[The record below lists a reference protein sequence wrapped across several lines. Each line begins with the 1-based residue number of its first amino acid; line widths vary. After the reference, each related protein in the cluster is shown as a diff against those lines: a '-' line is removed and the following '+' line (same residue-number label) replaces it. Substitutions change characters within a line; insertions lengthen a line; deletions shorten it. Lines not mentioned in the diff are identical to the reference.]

1 MSERWLV
8 FDTETTG
15 FTVPSSAPLEK
26 QPKIVDLALVE
37 LIPVSKPYPK
47 ELESELASRGAERL
61 WMVGREHSWLIN
73 PGELL
78 YDEIKKITGLT
89 DDDVRGKPS
98 FPEVL
103 PELVKLFHGAHG
115 LVAHNLPFDMSML
128 VNELRR
134 CGKEFAFPYPPQQ
147 LCTVANYHPVFGRR
161 AKLTEVYERVMG
173 KPLAQKH
180 RALDDARALA
190 EIVIK
195 ENLLS

>member
-1 MSERWLV
+1 MQRWLV

-15 FTVPSSAPLEK
+15 LPVPSSAPLEK
-26 QPKIVDLALVE
+26 QPKIVDIALVE
-37 LIPVSKPYPK
+37 IIVDRNEINDPRFSGGIHVT
-47 ELESELASRGAERL
+47 
-61 WMVGREHSWLIN
+61 REKAWLVN
-73 PGELL
+73 PGEQL
-78 YDEIKKITGLT
+78 YEDTKRITGLT
-89 DDDVRGKPS
+89 DDDVRGQAS
-98 FPEVL
+98 FPEII
-103 PELVKLFHGAHG
+103 PELLTWFHGAYG
-115 LVAHNLPFDMSML
+115 LIAHNLPFDVGML

-134 CGKEFAFPYPPQQ
+134 CGKEFSFPYPPHQ

-195 ENLLS
+195 ENLLG